1 MSLSRIIFSSLSVL
15 ILVTFYALI
24 PVDVYE
30 RHDMFYSFAAGFLFF
45 GALFLALGDFQSIYD
60 LTSKPEPGEEVPALR
75 KLSPFAVLP
84 AFVLVFVLVFHQS
97 SRKEDELAAYG
108 RLTKGKIVGGKATTT
123 TRRFQSNTTYSID
136 VMYMDSLDRQ
146 HKFEESVSGS
156 DFNDLYEGA
165 IVDVVYSKKHP
176 ALAKVVTDVSALK
189 AFVNVPSDTLTI
201 GHLTAILEGNVP
213 RDSMV
218 QYLNSINYEWTG
230 ETSGYF
236 FANEKRKIA
245 IKLFEDN
252 SELAYVEEFNM
263 MTAVDDSDFERNLT
277 KSGFKK
283 KASSANGESQEFYYT
298 DKYIVSKE
306 RKVSD
311 NKSSNGMPTFEAYW
325 IYHVMKNDQEG
336 S

>member
-1 MSLSRIIFSSLSVL
+1 MSLGRIIFTALSVL
-15 ILVTFYALI
+15 IPVTFYALI

-60 LTSKPEPGEEVPALR
+60 LTSKPEPGEEVPPLR

-97 SRKEDELAAYG
+97 SRKDDELAAYG

-123 TRRFQSNTTYSID
+123 TRRFKSNTTYSIN
-136 VMYMDSLDRQ
+136 VIYADSLDRQ

-176 ALAKVVTDVSALK
+176 ALAKVVTDVNDLK
-189 AFVNVPSDTLTI
+189 AYVNVPSDTLTI
-201 GHLTAILEGNVP
+201 GHLIAILEGNVP
-213 RDSMV
+213 KDSMV
-218 QYLNSINYEWTG
+218 SYLNSINYEWTG
-230 ETSGYF
+230 EESGYF
-236 FANEKRKIA
+236 FSNEKLKIA

-252 SELAYVEEFNM
+252 SELAYVEEYNM
-263 MTAVDDSDFERNLT
+263 MAVGRSEFASNLA
-277 KSGFKK
+277 KAGFKK
-283 KASSANGESQEFYYT
+283 KASTVNGEEQEFYYN
-298 DKYIVSKE
+298 DKYIISEETKRAE
-306 RKVSD
+306 R
-311 NKSSNGMPTFEAYW
+311 NNSNEMFNIDAYR
-325 IYHVMKNDQEG
+325 IFHVVRNDEEG

>member
-1 MSLSRIIFSSLSVL
+1 MSLGRIIFTSLSVL
-15 ILVTFYALI
+15 IPVTFYALI

-30 RHDMFYSFAAGFLFF
+30 RHDMFYSFAAGVLFF

-97 SRKEDELAAYG
+97 SRKDDELAAYG

-123 TRRFQSNTTYSID
+123 TRRFQSNTTYSIN
-136 VMYMDSLDRQ
+136 VIYADSLDRQ

-176 ALAKVVTDVSALK
+176 ALAKVVTDVKDLK
-189 AFVNVPSDTLTI
+189 AYVNVPSDTLRI
-201 GHLTAILEGNVP
+201 GHLIAILEGNVP
-213 RDSMV
+213 KDSMV
-218 QYLNSINYEWTG
+218 SYLNSINYEWTG
-230 ETSGYF
+230 EESGYF
-236 FANEKRKIA
+236 FSNEKLKIA

-252 SELAYVEEFNM
+252 SELAYVEEYNM
-263 MTAVDDSDFERNLT
+263 MAVGRSEFESNLA
-277 KSGFKK
+277 KAGFKK
-283 KASSANGESQEFYYT
+283 KASTVNGESQEFYYN
-298 DKYIVSKE
+298 DKYIISEETKRAE
-306 RKVSD
+306 RNSNEMFKIDAYRIFHVVRSD
-311 NKSSNGMPTFEAYW
+311 E
-325 IYHVMKNDQEG
+325 EG
-336 S
+336 R

>member
-45 GALFLALGDFQSIYD
+45 GALFLALGDFDSIYD
-60 LTSKPEPGEEVPALR
+60 LMSKPEPGEAVPPLR

-97 SRKEDELAAYG
+97 SRKQDELAAHG

-123 TRRFQSNTTYSID
+123 TRRFQSNTTYSIN
-136 VMYMDSLDRQ
+136 VTYMDSLDRK
-146 HKFEESVSGS
+146 HTFEESVSGS

-176 ALAKVVTDVSALK
+176 ALAKVVTEVSGLK
-189 AFVNVPSDTLTI
+189 AFVNIPTDTLTI
-201 GHLTAILEGNVP
+201 NHLTAILEGNVL

-218 QYLNSINYEWTG
+218 QYLNAINYEWTG
-230 ETSGYF
+230 ESSGYF
-236 FANEKRKIA
+236 FSNEKLKIA

-252 SELAYVEEFNM
+252 SELAYVEQFNM
-263 MTAVDDSDFERNLT
+263 MTAADGSNFERNLT
-277 KSGFKK
+277 KNGFKK

>member
-1 MSLSRIIFSSLSVL
+1 MSLGRIIFTALSVL
-15 ILVTFYALI
+15 IPVTFYALI

-45 GALFLALGDFQSIYD
+45 GALFLALGDFQSLYD

-97 SRKEDELAAYG
+97 SRKDDELGAYG
-108 RLTKGKIVGGKATTT
+108 KLTKGKVVGGAATTT

-136 VMYMDSLDRQ
+136 VTYVDSLDRE
-146 HKFEESVSGS
+146 HRFKESVSGS

-176 ALAKVVTDVSALK
+176 ALAKVVTEVSDLK
-189 AFVNVPSDTLTI
+189 AFVQVPSDTLGI
-201 GHLTAILEGNVP
+201 GHLTAILDGSVP

-218 QYLNSINYEWTG
+218 QYLNAINYEWTG
-230 ETSGYF
+230 EASGYF
-236 FANEKRKIA
+236 FSNEKLKIA
-245 IKLFEDN
+245 IKLFENN
-252 SELAYVEEFNM
+252 SELAYVEQFNM
-263 MTAVDDSDFERNLT
+263 MTGGDGDFEKNLV
-277 KSGFKK
+277 KNGFKK
-283 KASSANGESQEFYYT
+283 KASSANGETQEFYYT
-298 DKYIVSKE
+298 DQYIVSKE
-306 RKVSD
+306 RKVGDHNTSG
-311 NKSSNGMPTFEAYW
+311 GMPDFTAYW